1 MNEIIK
7 VTLDDEHD
15 PIVSGRQLHE
25 ALGVNSNY
33 TTWFDRMTEYG
44 FVENQRLCFAFQF
57 WKPNRTG
64 RSQQSRP
71 RYQA

>member
-33 TTWFDRMTEYG
+33 TT
-44 FVENQRLCFAFQF
+44 
-57 WKPNRTG
+57 
-64 RSQQSRP
+64 
-71 RYQA
+71 